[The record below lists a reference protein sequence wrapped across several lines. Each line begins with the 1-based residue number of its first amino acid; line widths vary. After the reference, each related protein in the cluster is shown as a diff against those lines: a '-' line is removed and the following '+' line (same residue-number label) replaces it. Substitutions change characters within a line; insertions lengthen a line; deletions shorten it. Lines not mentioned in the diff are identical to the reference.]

1 MNNKLIGVLAFTAG
15 ASIGAVVAW
24 KFLEKKHEDAMQE
37 EIDSI
42 KKELKEYF
50 SKKYSAPNNEDFHDY
65 LKNKPTTQEDKQ
77 ESVTEEIR
85 KIYNNVISDK
95 GYTNYSDFA
104 KSDSDEED
112 DSDEDEEDDLEDK
125 PVYAERDTDMDE
137 PYVIS
142 PEEFGELDY
151 EKISLTYYADDV
163 LADEFDGLVEN
174 IDSIV
179 GLESLNTFGEYEDDS
194 VFVRNDK
201 LRCDYE
207 ILKDLRRWEDVVNP
221 PKPKTRKASPK
232 KPHQMEE

>member
-15 ASIGAVVAW
+15 ASIGVVATW
-24 KFLEKKHEDAMQE
+24 KLLEKKHEEAMQE

-50 SKKYSAPNNEDFHDY
+50 SKKYSNKSEEVIVN
-65 LKNKPTTQEDKQ
+65 KNDEPK

-104 KSDSDEED
+104 KSDSDDDED
-112 DSDEDEEDDLEDK
+112 DNDDSEEDK
-125 PVYAERDTDMDE
+125 PVYAEKDTDIDE

-151 EKISLTYYADDV
+151 EKVSLTYYADDV

-174 IDSIV
+174 VDSIV

>member
-15 ASIGAVVAW
+15 ASIGAVAVW

-50 SKKYSAPNNEDFHDY
+50 SKKYSNTNEEVVS
-65 LKNKPTTQEDKQ
+65 NKDDEPK

-85 KIYNNVISDK
+85 KIYNSVISDK

-112 DSDEDEEDDLEDK
+112 NSDEEDDLEDK

-174 IDSIV
+174 VDSIV

-221 PKPKTRKASPK
+221 PKPKTRKASTK

>member
-50 SKKYSAPNNEDFHDY
+50 SKKYSNT
-65 LKNKPTTQEDKQ
+65 NKEVVSNKDDEPK

-85 KIYNNVISDK
+85 KIYNSVISDK

-104 KSDSDEED
+104 KSDSDEENN
-112 DSDEDEEDDLEDK
+112 SDEEDDSEEK
-125 PVYAERDTDMDE
+125 PVYSERDTDMDE

>member
-15 ASIGAVVAW
+15 ASIGVVATW
-24 KFLEKKHEDAMQE
+24 KLLEKKHEEAMQE

-50 SKKYSAPNNEDFHDY
+50 SKKYSNKSEEVIIN
-65 LKNKPTTQEDKQ
+65 KNDEPK

-104 KSDSDEED
+104 NSDSDEENNSDEED
-112 DSDEDEEDDLEDK
+112 DSEEK
-125 PVYAERDTDMDE
+125 PVYSERDTDMDE

-174 IDSIV
+174 VDSIV

>member
-15 ASIGAVVAW
+15 ASIGVVATW
-24 KFLEKKHEDAMQE
+24 KLLEKKHEEAMQE

-50 SKKYSAPNNEDFHDY
+50 SKKYSNKSEEVIIN
-65 LKNKPTTQEDKQ
+65 KNDEPK

-104 KSDSDEED
+104 KSDSDDDED
-112 DSDEDEEDDLEDK
+112 DNDDSEEDK
-125 PVYAERDTDMDE
+125 PVYAEKDTDMDE

-174 IDSIV
+174 VDSIV

-232 KPHQMEE
+232 KPHQMDE